1 SGAGAM
7 PGAWPGLA
15 SVQDPR
21 RAGSGH
27 VCGGTL
33 IAPAWVPT
41 AARCFLRAG
50 GARLGMGN
58 VSTWRVVLGASDLSD
73 PGPEAQ
79 VRQVRRLREH
89 RELDVALLEL
99 ERPLECSDYVQLGC
113 VAEPG
118 LRPERLKPCYI
129 GGWGS
134 IAGTAQVPR
143 EVLQEAQVRLLDPE
157 LCNGGG
163 EAVTSPQVCAEHSR
177 GGSRSCQ
184 GDSGGP
190 LVCRDPESD
199 QFRIAG
205 VTSGGRGCVFT
216 PAWHFSEWMLLQ
228 L

>member
-1 SGAGAM
+1 SGAGAV

-15 SVQDPR
+15 SIQDPR

-33 IAPAWVPT
+33 VTPAWVLT
-41 AARCFLRAG
+41 AARCFLRA
-50 GARLGMGN
+50 RN

-99 ERPLECSDYVQLGC
+99 ERPVECSDFVQLGC
-113 VAEPG
+113 VAEGRPG
-118 LRPERLKPCYI
+118 GLGPCYI
-129 GGWGS
+129 AGWGS
-134 IAGTAQVPR
+134 IAGTAQAPR
-143 EVLQEAQVRLLDPE
+143 EVLQEAPVRLLEPE
-157 LCNGGG
+157 FCDSGG
-163 EAVTSPQVCAEHSR
+163 EAVASPQVCAEHSR
-177 GGSRSCQ
+177 GGTQTCQ

-190 LVCRDPESD
+190 LVCREPGSE
-199 QFRIAG
+199 QFWIVG
-205 VTSGGRGCVFT
+205 VTSWGRGCVFT
-216 PAWHFSEWMLLQ
+216 PTWHFSDWVLLQ